1 MQELEHF
8 REFNEQIFKV
18 YDERNLKN
26 LSQLKFDD
34 KSSSAFFSD
43 VLRRKVNIFPLPY
56 SDFKIHDEL
65 DFITKDIKYV
75 IGVLHFLKPFI
86 IDTDY
91 SQGTYRQ
98 NLEDRRYLMYANF
111 GLQSIYN
118 FWDRIGD
125 ILHLYFETGLTI
137 DNVYLGRVLNNIKPE
152 HKAKPEYQALNSIY
166 ESHLKTFFNERNV
179 TVHHFQLE
187 CQFYW
192 GFIEASRD
200 LGKQAELNK
209 RKHDLPSLFVHL
221 LNLCFEGFKA
231 AVDLINTLPDKTNI
245 LIRKKEQSV
254 IGKYFVSE
262 LKFIRDDEDI
272 MHLINPL
279 TGYNDEE
286 IKAVLAESLSL
297 SPKMIFLIEVN

>member
-8 REFNEQIFKV
+8 EGFNEQIFKV

-26 LSQLKFDD
+26 LSQVKFEEET
-34 KSSSAFFSD
+34 STAFLSN
-43 VLRRKVNIFPLPY
+43 VLRRKVNIYPLPY

-75 IGVLHFLKPFI
+75 IGVLYFLKPFI

-125 ILHLYFETGLTI
+125 ILHLYFETGLSLE
-137 DNVYLGRVLNNIKPE
+137 NVYLGRVLNNIKPA
-152 HKAKPEYQALNSIY
+152 HKAKPEYQTLNNIY
-166 ESHLKTFFNERNV
+166 ETHLKTFFNERNV

-200 LGKQAELNK
+200 LEKQAELNE
-209 RKHDLPSLFVHL
+209 RKHNLPLLFENL

-231 AVDLINTLPDKTNI
+231 ALDLINTLPDKTNI
-245 LIRKKEQSV
+245 LIRKKEHLED
-254 IGKYFVSE
+254 GRYFISE
-262 LKFIRDDEDI
+262 LKLISDEEDI
-272 MHLINPL
+272 LNLINPL

-286 IKAVLAESLSL
+286 IKAILAEGLSVN
-297 SPKMIFLIEVN
+297 PEMIFLIEVI